1 MERIQMAL
9 EKARAKRASSAGA
22 APTAS
27 DPAQPPS
34 QTANHTATT
43 AATAK
48 PAVRNGPASATI
60 TEIAPPAPA
69 PTAAPAPAPGEL
81 SAEIRTR
88 WETLPVFSP
97 KPSLMAHHRLIGFS
111 GGREAGPIDM
121 MRTKILQEMRKNG
134 WRRLA
139 ITSPNP
145 GCGKTTTALNLAFS
159 LGRQANQRTVVAD
172 LDMRR
177 PGMARMLGLQAGH
190 RFARVIA
197 GEVPA
202 QEHMVRYG
210 TNLAFG
216 TSETPARN
224 PAELLQGASIGPA
237 LTQIETDYAATVMI
251 FDMPPM
257 MMSDDMMAFAPHV
270 DCVLL
275 LAGAETT
282 SMDDLDRCERELAGV
297 TNVLGVVLN
306 KCRYMEP
313 GYGYGY
319 Y

>member
-9 EKARAKRASSAGA
+9 EKARAKRTDAAGTKPAAHNPAEPAGPAAANADTPAPA
-22 APTAS
+22 APIQTAVS
-27 DPAQPPS
+27 PARPPS
-34 QTANHTATT
+34 APSNASRPAAN
-43 AATAK
+43 
-48 PAVRNGPASATI
+48 SANV
-60 TEIAPPAPA
+60 TEIAP
-69 PTAAPAPAPGEL
+69 
-81 SAEIRTR
+81 EIRAR
-88 WETLPVFSP
+88 WEALPVFTP
-97 KPSLMAHHRLIGFS
+97 KPALMARNRIIGYA
-111 GGREAGPIDM
+111 GGRDAGPVDM
-121 MRTKILQEMRKNG
+121 MRTRILQEMRKNG

-139 ITSPNP
+139 VTSPNP
-145 GCGKTTTALNLAFS
+145 GCGKTTTCLNLAFS
-159 LGRQANQRTVVAD
+159 LGRQDNQRTVLAD

-177 PGMARMLGLQAGH
+177 PGLARMLGLQTPH
-190 RFARVIA
+190 RFAQVIA
-197 GEVPA
+197 GKAPA
-202 QEHMVRYG
+202 RDHMARYG

-216 TSETPARN
+216 TLDAPARN
-224 PAELLQGASIGPA
+224 PAELLQGAEIGPA
-237 LTQIETDYAATVMI
+237 LAQIETDYAVTMMV

-282 SMDDLDRCERELAGV
+282 ALDDLDRCERELAGV